1 MNFGITSVTEL
12 IFGFFVGILF
22 YKVII
27 FPILSRIVCIQT
39 LEFIII
45 EQMINIGV
53 DLNDK
58 TYEMI
63 LKHLDSY
70 SKLKKFQVFKRYSEL
85 EFINSILN
93 TEMKLVQE
101 FHKNKK
107 SILKDTIIQ
116 WMDEGVQPKE
126 LIAFLNTLL
135 YDIRSGQKYFT
146 LYEIEYITYKVLK
159 LKNSEVKEIKEIV
172 TEEEMDNLYSD
183 RYNRLT
189 NKLKEDLP
197 KFFKNPVIPEPWN
210 LKGGMTI

>member
-1 MNFGITSVTEL
+1 MNFSTTSVTEL

-85 EFINSILN
+85 EFI
-93 TEMKLVQE
+93 
-101 FHKNKK
+101 
-107 SILKDTIIQ
+107 
-116 WMDEGVQPKE
+116 KE
-126 LIAFLNTLL
+126 
-135 YDIRSGQKYFT
+135 
-146 LYEIEYITYKVLK
+146 
-159 LKNSEVKEIKEIV
+159 
-172 TEEEMDNLYSD
+172 
-183 RYNRLT
+183 
-189 NKLKEDLP
+189 
-197 KFFKNPVIPEPWN
+197 
-210 LKGGMTI
+210 